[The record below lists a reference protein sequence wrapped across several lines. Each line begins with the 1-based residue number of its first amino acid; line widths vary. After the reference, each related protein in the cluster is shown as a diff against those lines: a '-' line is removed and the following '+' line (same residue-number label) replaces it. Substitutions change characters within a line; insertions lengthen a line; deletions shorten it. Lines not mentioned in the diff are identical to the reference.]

1 MVGNSVFKMS
11 DQPHEKG
18 VRTSTPVSIY
28 LSPRA
33 MAVLKKYSD
42 NSGFGSVSRT
52 VEEMIL
58 VYDKMY
64 TALISTLANTS
75 VKTFFSNPQMMV
87 FTFLMMI
94 NSLSLNDGSPYEQ
107 AIRKQVEQTI
117 QNPTGK

>member
-1 MVGNSVFKMS
+1 MS
-11 DQPHEKG
+11 QQGAETPEKG

-58 VYDKMY
+58 AYDKMY
-64 TALISTLANTS
+64 TTLISSLANTS
-75 VKTFFSNPQMMV
+75 VQAFFSNPQMMV

-94 NSLSLNDGSPYEQ
+94 NNLSLNDGSPYEQ
-107 AIRKQVEQTI
+107 VIRKQVEQMV
-117 QNPTGK
+117 QSRAGK